1 MKITAIVVLKCGSS
15 EENPIILAN
24 ASDVS
29 QFGFFQRS
37 SVREFIVFVSRTVAK
52 RTNPGQ
58 RQSVEHEGRFD
69 SFLILGFLFCNSNFL
84 ISEVYILLLIY
95 PILLCLIVIVLIL
108 YFSLTIIDNSVW

>member
-52 RTNPGQ
+52 RTPPGQ
-58 RQSVEHEGRFD
+58 RQSVEHEG
-69 SFLILGFLFCNSNFL
+69 LILDCDFDFDL
-84 ISEVYILLLIY
+84 IFRVCDLLLVFA
-95 PILLCLIVIVLIL
+95 LIMQ
-108 YFSLTIIDNSVW
+108 Y